1 MISEGNISA
10 VDRLPQSQP
19 RHPSYTVVLS
29 ASLQVAMTTRRRA
42 REIVLQ
48 VLFEEEFHPTRDD
61 DPSHEFL
68 NQRLLSNRP
77 LVQFATELLQG
88 VRSHRKEIDLLL
100 SKNAANW
107 SLKRM
112 SAIDRNIL
120 RIAAYEMFFGSVP
133 GRVAINEAVDI
144 AKRYGS
150 RNSGQFVNGLLDR
163 LLKEREAP
171 AEQ

>member
-1 MISEGNISA
+1 LG
-10 VDRLPQSQP
+10 
-19 RHPSYTVVLS
+19 
-29 ASLQVAMTTRRRA
+29 
-42 REIVLQ
+42 
-48 VLFEEEFHPTRDD
+48 
-61 DPSHEFL
+61 
-68 NQRLLSNRP
+68 NRP

-88 VRSHRKEIDLLL
+88 VRSHRKDIDLLL

-163 LLKEREAP
+163 LFKEREAP
-171 AEQ
+171 AE